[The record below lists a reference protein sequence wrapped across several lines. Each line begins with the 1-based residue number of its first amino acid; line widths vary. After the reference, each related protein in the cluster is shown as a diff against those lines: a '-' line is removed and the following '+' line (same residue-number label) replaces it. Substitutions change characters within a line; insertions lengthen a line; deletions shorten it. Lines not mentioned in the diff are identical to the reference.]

1 MWQNGNEKPCVNSQQ
16 STYQSTHFFSTTKI
30 FGRNTPFSAHL
41 RNCLTFSALHS
52 KTNISHP
59 SFHLTPCER
68 WPFAPRNMP
77 DRTAKHA
84 RSHRQTCPIEPRL
97 GVLGNSKHARW
108 QNQRAVSTM
117 KWGKNGGFIR
127 WFIKNPEPTF
137 LPKYPTNQGFHPNP
151 TSISYTLLT

>member
-1 MWQNGNEKPCVNSQQ
+1 MKSNDQFGLKSNDRFGLKKPTIYSKNYTFLFRDGNIWPK
-16 STYQSTHFFSTTKI
+16 YAI
-30 FGRNTPFSAHL
+30 LSAFTQL
-41 RNCLTFSALHS
+41 PYIQRLTFKNKHFTPLIPPDALR
-52 KTNISHP
+52 KMA
-59 SFHLTPCER
+59 F
-68 WPFAPRNMP
+68 
-77 DRTAKHA
+77 RTAKHA

-97 GVLGNSKHARW
+97 GVFRNSKHARW